1 MGTSPKPLPT
11 MTRVLFLA
19 VLVHVSLGAPLEGF
33 GDATDAEIAE
43 IRAGTYL
50 EMFDENPTY
59 NYNYKVADDTEQT
72 YLSLE
77 EARNDGV
84 VTGMYSYVDP
94 LGSLITVK
102 YTAGAM
108 GYTEERS
115 EEPRFVSI
123 NPRPVS
129 SSSSSGSSGTLV
141 ADPVGS
147 VGGGSAF
154 SSSGSSALS
163 SSTSL
168 SSGSSSLFSGSSSLS
183 SGSSS
188 QSSGT
193 SSSSLDQS
201 SLVSQ
206 IISQIQPLV
215 SQTVS
220 SAVAGQSSNAGQSST
235 SSLTSGQ
242 SSTSVSS
249 DQDSLLILRPG
260 SSSSSSSSSSDLVA
274 QILAQIGPLV
284 SQTVS
289 SVVSSGSQ
297 TSTIPRAIT
306 TTESP
311 TVTVSAIP
319 LRSVP
324 VPTASPRL
332 IASGSQDKESLFGSS
347 GDAFN
352 VKINH
357 AGANIEY

>member
-1 MGTSPKPLPT
+1 MGTSPKPLRT
-11 MTRVLFLA
+11 MNRVLFVALLA
-19 VLVHVSLGAPLEGF
+19 YISHGAPLEGF
-33 GDATDAEIAE
+33 GDATDAEIEE
-43 IRAGTYL
+43 IRVGTYL

-59 NYNYKVADDTEQT
+59 NYNYKVADDVEQT

-108 GYTEERS
+108 GYTEERT
-115 EEPRFVSI
+115 EQPNFVSI

-129 SSSSSGSSGTLV
+129 TSSSSSSSSSGSSS
-141 ADPVGS
+141 GS
-147 VGGGSAF
+147 GF
-154 SSSGSSALS
+154 SSSGSSTGS
-163 SSTSL
+163 SS
-168 SSGSSSLFSGSSSLS
+168 SSGSSSLSP
-183 SGSSS
+183 GSSS
-188 QSSGT
+188 QSSGD

-206 IISQIQPLV
+206 IVAQIQPLV
-215 SQTVS
+215 SQTVT
-220 SAVAGQSSNAGQSST
+220 SAVAGQSSNTGGQSTTST
-235 SSLTSGQ
+235 TPLTSGQ
-242 SSTSVSS
+242 SSSS
-249 DQDSLLILRPG
+249 LSSSSGQDSLLILSPG
-260 SSSSSSSSSSDLVA
+260 STTTTTSTSSTSDLVA

-297 TSTIPRAIT
+297 ASTSPARVSST
-306 TTESP
+306 SP
-311 TVTVSAIP
+311 VALAPAPQARTLV
-319 LRSVP
+319 
-324 VPTASPRL
+324 
-332 IASGSQDKESLFGSS
+332 ASGSQDKETLFGSS
-347 GDAFN
+347 GDVFN

>member
-11 MTRVLFLA
+11 MNRVLFVALLA
-19 VLVHVSLGAPLEGF
+19 YISHGVPLEGF
-33 GDATDAEIAE
+33 GDATDAEIEE

-108 GYTEERS
+108 GYTEERT
-115 EEPRFVSI
+115 EQPNFVSI

-129 SSSSSGSSGTLV
+129 ASTSSSSSGSQGLV
-141 ADPVGS
+141 S
-147 VGGGSAF
+147 GGSGF
-154 SSSGSSALS
+154 SSSGSSGI
-163 SSTSL
+163 SSTSI
-168 SSGSSSLFSGSSSLS
+168 SSGSSSLLSGSSSLS

-188 QSSGT
+188 QSSGSSSQSSGTSST
-193 SSSSLDQS
+193 SSSNSLDQS

-220 SAVAGQSSNAGQSST
+220 SAVAGQSSTSTTGQSS
-235 SSLTSGQ
+235 S
-242 SSTSVSS
+242 SVST

-260 SSSSSSSSSSDLVA
+260 SSSSSSSSDLVA

-289 SVVSSGSQ
+289 SVVGSGSQ
-297 TSTIPRAIT
+297 TSTTPARVSST
-306 TTESP
+306 SP
-311 TVTVSAIP
+311 VALAPAPQSRTLV
-319 LRSVP
+319 
-324 VPTASPRL
+324 
-332 IASGSQDKESLFGSS
+332 ASGSQDRETLFGSS
-347 GDAFN
+347 GDVFN

-357 AGANIEY
+357 

>member
-1 MGTSPKPLPT
+1 MGSPKPLPT
-11 MTRVLFLA
+11 MNRVLFVALLA
-19 VLVHVSLGAPLEGF
+19 YITHGAPLEGF
-33 GDATDAEIAE
+33 GDATDAEIEE

-59 NYNYKVADDTEQT
+59 NYNYKVADDVEQT

-108 GYTEERS
+108 GYTEERT
-115 EEPRFVSI
+115 EQPNFVSI

-129 SSSSSGSSGTLV
+129 TSSSSSSSSSSGSSS
-141 ADPVGS
+141 GS
-147 VGGGSAF
+147 GF
-154 SSSGSSALS
+154 SSSGSSTGS
-163 SSTSL
+163 SS
-168 SSGSSSLFSGSSSLS
+168 SSGSSSSLFSGSSSLS

-188 QSSGT
+188 QSSGS

-206 IISQIQPLV
+206 IVAQIQPLV
-215 SQTVS
+215 SQTVT
-220 SAVAGQSSNAGQSST
+220 SAVAGQLSNTGGPSTTST
-235 SSLTSGQ
+235 SST
-242 SSTSVSS
+242 
-249 DQDSLLILRPG
+249 
-260 SSSSSSSSSSDLVA
+260 SDLVA

-297 TSTIPRAIT
+297 TST
-306 TTESP
+306 SP
-311 TVTVSAIP
+311 ARVFTS
-319 LRSVP
+319 P
-324 VPTASPRL
+324 VALAPAPQARTL
-332 IASGSQDKESLFGSS
+332 VASGSQDRETLFGSS

-352 VKINH
+352 VNINP
-357 AGANIEY
+357 AGANIEYKSSENF

>member
-115 EEPRFVSI
+115 EQPGFVSI

-129 SSSSSGSSGTLV
+129 SSSSSGSSGSLV
-141 ADPVGS
+141 ADPAGS

-154 SSSGSSALS
+154 SSSGSSGLS

-220 SAVAGQSSNAGQSST
+220 SAVAGQSSTSTTGQSS
-235 SSLTSGQ
+235 S
-242 SSTSVSS
+242 SVST

-260 SSSSSSSSSSDLVA
+260 SSSSSSSSDLVA

-289 SVVSSGSQ
+289 SVVGSGSQ
-297 TSTIPRAIT
+297 TSSTTPKAANPAPIAIAP
-306 TTESP
+306 ES
-311 TVTVSAIP
+311 AP
-319 LRSVP
+319 L
-324 VPTASPRL
+324 T
-332 IASGSQDKESLFGSS
+332 ASGSQNKESLFGSS

-352 VKINH
+352 VKI
-357 AGANIEY
+357 

>member
-1 MGTSPKPLPT
+1 MGTSPKPLRT
-11 MTRVLFLA
+11 MNRVLFVALLA
-19 VLVHVSLGAPLEGF
+19 YISHGAPLEGF
-33 GDATDAEIAE
+33 GDATDAEIEE

-59 NYNYKVADDTEQT
+59 NYNYKVADDVEQT

-108 GYTEERS
+108 GYTEERT
-115 EEPRFVSI
+115 EQPNFVSI

-129 SSSSSGSSGTLV
+129 ASSSSSSSSSGSSS
-141 ADPVGS
+141 GS
-147 VGGGSAF
+147 GF
-154 SSSGSSALS
+154 SSSGSSTGS
-163 SSTSL
+163 SS
-168 SSGSSSLFSGSSSLS
+168 SSGSSSSLFSGSSSLS

-188 QSSGT
+188 QSSGS

-201 SLVSQ
+201 SLVSR
-206 IISQIQPLV
+206 IVAQIQPLV
-215 SQTVS
+215 SQTVT
-220 SAVAGQSSNAGQSST
+220 SAVAGQSSNTGGQSTT
-235 SSLTSGQ
+235 SPTSGQ
-242 SSTSVSS
+242 SSSS
-249 DQDSLLILRPG
+249 LSSSSGQDSLLILSPG
-260 SSSSSSSSSSDLVA
+260 STTTTTSTSSTSDLVA

-297 TSTIPRAIT
+297 ASTSPARVSST
-306 TTESP
+306 SP
-311 TVTVSAIP
+311 VALAPAPQARTLV
-319 LRSVP
+319 
-324 VPTASPRL
+324 
-332 IASGSQDKESLFGSS
+332 ASGSQDKETLFGSS
-347 GDAFN
+347 GDVFN

>member
-19 VLVHVSLGAPLEGF
+19 VLAHVSIGAPLEGF
-33 GDATDAEIAE
+33 GDATDAEIEE

-59 NYNYKVADDTEQT
+59 NYNYKVADDAEQT
-72 YLSLE
+72 YLSMD

-84 VTGMYSYVDP
+84 VTGTYSYVDP

-115 EEPRFVSI
+115 EQPGFVSI

-129 SSSSSGSSGTLV
+129 SSSASSAALV
-141 ADPVGS
+141 S
-147 VGGGSAF
+147 GGSAF
-154 SSSGSSALS
+154 SSSGSSGLS
-163 SSTSL
+163 SSTGL
-168 SSGSSSLFSGSSSLS
+168 SSGSSSLFSGGSSSLFSGSSSLS
-183 SGSSS
+183 SGSPSQSSGSSS
-188 QSSGT
+188 QTSGT
-193 SSSSLDQS
+193 SSSTSSNSLDQS
-201 SLVSQ
+201 SLVAQ
-206 IISQIQPLV
+206 IISQIAPLV
-215 SQTVS
+215 SQTVT

-235 SSLTSGQ
+235 SLTSGQ

-260 SSSSSSSSSSDLVA
+260 SSSSSSSSSSADLIA

-297 TSTIPRAIT
+297 TATIPR
-306 TTESP
+306 
-311 TVTVSAIP
+311 VSI
-319 LRSVP
+319 P
-324 VPTASPRL
+324 VPTASAPESRRL
-332 IASGSQDKESLFGSS
+332 IASGSQDRESLFGSS

>member
-115 EEPRFVSI
+115 EQPGFVSI

-154 SSSGSSALS
+154 SSSGSSGLS

-168 SSGSSSLFSGSSSLS
+168 SSGSSSLS

-206 IISQIQPLV
+206 IISQIEPLV

-260 SSSSSSSSSSDLVA
+260 SSSSSSSSSTSDLVA

-297 TSTIPRAIT
+297 TSTIPRDSTIPEAT
-306 TTESP
+306 TVE
-311 TVTVSAIP
+311 AIP
-319 LRSVP
+319 IRSVP

>member
-1 MGTSPKPLPT
+1 MGTSSDPLPT

-19 VLVHVSLGAPLEGF
+19 VLVHISIGAPLEGF
-33 GDATDAEIAE
+33 GDATDAEIEE

-115 EEPRFVSI
+115 EQPGFVSI

-129 SSSSSGSSGTLV
+129 SSSSSSASSGGL
-141 ADPVGS
+141 AS
-147 VGGGSAF
+147 GGAAF
-154 SSSGSSALS
+154 SSSGSSGLS
-163 SSTSL
+163 SSTSI
-168 SSGSSSLFSGSSSLS
+168 SSGSSSLFSGSPSLS

-193 SSSSLDQS
+193 SSSTSSNSLDES

-215 SQTVS
+215 SQTVT
-220 SAVAGQSSNAGQSST
+220 SAVAGQSSNAGLSST
-235 SSLTSGQ
+235 STTSLTSDED
-242 SSTSVSS
+242 ST
-249 DQDSLLILRPG
+249 
-260 SSSSSSSSSSDLVA
+260 
-274 QILAQIGPLV
+274 
-284 SQTVS
+284 
-289 SVVSSGSQ
+289 
-297 TSTIPRAIT
+297 
-306 TTESP
+306 
-311 TVTVSAIP
+311 
-319 LRSVP
+319 
-324 VPTASPRL
+324 
-332 IASGSQDKESLFGSS
+332 
-347 GDAFN
+347 
-352 VKINH
+352 
-357 AGANIEY
+357 

>member
-1 MGTSPKPLPT
+1 MG
-11 MTRVLFLA
+11 
-19 VLVHVSLGAPLEGF
+19 
-33 GDATDAEIAE
+33 AE

-77 EARNDGV
+77 VARNDGV

-115 EEPRFVSI
+115 EQPGFVSI
-123 NPRPVS
+123 SPRPVS
-129 SSSSSGSSGTLV
+129 SSSSGSPGTLV
-141 ADPVGS
+141 ADPAGS
-147 VGGGSAF
+147 VGGGSVF
-154 SSSGSSALS
+154 SSSGSSGLS

-168 SSGSSSLFSGSSSLS
+168 SSGSSSLS

-188 QSSGT
+188 QSSGI

-206 IISQIQPLV
+206 IISQIQPLI

-249 DQDSLLILRPG
+249 DQDSLLILSPG
-260 SSSSSSSSSSDLVA
+260 SSSSSSSSSSTSSDLVA

-297 TSTIPRAIT
+297 ASTIPRAI
-306 TTESP
+306 
-311 TVTVSAIP
+311 
-319 LRSVP
+319 
-324 VPTASPRL
+324 
-332 IASGSQDKESLFGSS
+332 
-347 GDAFN
+347 
-352 VKINH
+352 
-357 AGANIEY
+357 